1 MKRETEDAPALDI
14 SEGYWRE
21 PLKCARCSKP
31 IDSEEAREHNGRTLC
46 EDCYM
51 DVLSP
56 ARTCDPWA
64 VYTAKS
70 TLESAGSAA
79 TLTATQEEILGILE
93 ETGGMEPGELM
104 ERVGLPP
111 ADFEREIAALRH
123 MEKLRA
129 AMRDGVKLIC
139 LW

>member
-1 MKRETEDAPALDI
+1 MKCDQCE
-14 SEGYWRE
+14 
-21 PLKCARCSKP
+21 KP

-51 DVLSP
+51 DALSP
-56 ARTCDPWA
+56 TRTCDPWA

-70 TLESAGSAA
+70 EVQRGGTGA
-79 TLTATQEEILGILE
+79 TLTATQEKILRILE
-93 ETGGMEPGELM
+93 ETGGIEPGGLM
-104 ERVGLPP
+104 ERIGLPP

-129 AMRDGVKLIC
+129 EMRDGVKVIC

>member
-1 MKRETEDAPALDI
+1 MKCD
-14 SEGYWRE
+14 
-21 PLKCARCSKP
+21 KCEKP
-31 IDSEEAREHNGRTLC
+31 IDSEEAREHSGRTLC

-51 DVLSP
+51 DALSP
-56 ARTCDPWA
+56 ARACDPWA

-70 TLESAGSAA
+70 TLASGGTGAA
-79 TLTATQEEILGILE
+79 LTATQERILQILE
-93 ETGGMEPGELM
+93 ETGGVEPDELR
-104 ERVGLPP
+104 ERIGLPP

-129 AMRDGVKLIC
+129 EMRDGHKVIC